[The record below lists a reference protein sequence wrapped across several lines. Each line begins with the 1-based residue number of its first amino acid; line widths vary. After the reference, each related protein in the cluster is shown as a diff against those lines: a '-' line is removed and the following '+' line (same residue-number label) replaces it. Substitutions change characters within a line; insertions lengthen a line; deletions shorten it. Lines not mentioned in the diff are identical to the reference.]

1 MRNSRNA
8 LLAAIALV
16 LMLVGLVVVGRWL
29 ARAPRA
35 AMETLAEKSVGKKE
49 ETIDLSALVTRVREL
64 SRLETTA
71 MRVMH
76 VSTVRQSRGVIPQ
89 SIAGDEITFLAVGD
103 VVAGIDLSQLQR
115 DDVRL
120 DPDGTLVLSL
130 PPSRVLMTRLDNRE
144 SRVINRTTG
153 MLRRKDDHLES
164 RIRATAEASIQR
176 IALNKGILK
185 TAADNGE
192 RKLADFL
199 MTVGFEKVRFEHGRG
214 MPRG

>member
-8 LLAAIALV
+8 LIVAAALV
-16 LMLVGLVVVGRWL
+16 LMLIGLVVVGRWI

-35 AMETLAEKSVGKKE
+35 AMETLAGKAVGRKE

-64 SRLETTA
+64 SRLETAA

-76 VSTVRQSRGVIPQ
+76 ISTVRQSRGLIPQ

-120 DPDGTLVLSL
+120 DPDGTLILAL
-130 PPSRVLMTRLDNRE
+130 PPSRVLMTRLDNRQ
-144 SRVINRTTG
+144 SRILNRKTG
-153 MLRRKDDHLES
+153 FLRRHDEHLES

-176 IALNKGILK
+176 EALNKGILK
-185 TAADNGE
+185 MAADNGE
-192 RKLADFL
+192 KKLADFL
-199 MTVGFEKVRFEHGRG
+199 ITVGFEKVRFERGRA

>member
-1 MRNSRNA
+1 
-8 LLAAIALV
+8 
-16 LMLVGLVVVGRWL
+16 
-29 ARAPRA
+29 
-35 AMETLAEKSVGKKE
+35 
-49 ETIDLSALVTRVREL
+49 LSALVTRVREL
-64 SRLETTA
+64 SRLETAA

-103 VVAGIDLSQLQR
+103 VVAGLDLSRMQR

-130 PPSRVLMTRLDNRE
+130 PPARVLMTRLDNRE
-144 SRVINRTTG
+144 SRVLNRKTG
-153 MLRRKDDHLES
+153 FLRSKDDHLES

-185 TAADNGE
+185 MAANNGE
-192 RKLADFL
+192 KKLADFL
-199 MTVGFEKVRFEHGRG
+199 ITVGFEKVRFEQGRG